1 MKTELDTV
9 YLTWAKKTYTMISF
23 SCYSFLRHE
32 TNTGCCFVT
41 FATRSEAMAV
51 QDKLHNIKVIP
62 GVSFS
67 SFLFSTL
74 ILVLL
79 LDIVHYSLFVLLYIH
94 KRVVSLSLWLL
105 CLCWQMDLKVITS
118 LRSWVEAFMS
128 QQQISL
134 NEVRFIDLLFT
145 SSSSSLQI
153 YLASRFLNLYLR
165 RNFFLTVFILY
176 PEEKRAD
183 LFLMTFLVDY
193 SKMKKMSCEGSHDK
207 HEDSFLFFF
216 SILSKIGNSM
226 PKAKWKIMFV
236 SDDWLSILYQLFIPF
251 PLFNTI
257 YPENCIVCSLSLP
270 FTRS

>member
-67 SFLFSTL
+67 SFLFPTL
-74 ILVLL
+74 VLVLL
-79 LDIVHYSLFVLLYIH
+79 LDIVHFPLFVLLYIH
-94 KRVVSLSLWLL
+94 KRVVSLWLL

-134 NEVRFIDLLFT
+134 NEVRFIDLFIYKFEFFITNLVGFHVFLICIWDET
-145 SSSSSLQI
+145 FSSLSLYCTLREREQI
-153 YLASRFLNLYLR
+153 F
-165 RNFFLTVFILY
+165 
-176 PEEKRAD
+176 
-183 LFLMTFLVDY
+183 FLMTFLVDY
-193 SKMKKMSCEGSHDK
+193 SKMRKRSCEGSHDK

-216 SILSKIGNSM
+216 SILSKIGSSM